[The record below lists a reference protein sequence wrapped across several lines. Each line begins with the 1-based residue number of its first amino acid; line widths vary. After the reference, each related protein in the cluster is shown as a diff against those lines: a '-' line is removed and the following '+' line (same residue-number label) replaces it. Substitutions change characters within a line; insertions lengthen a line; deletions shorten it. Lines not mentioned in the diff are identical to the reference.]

1 MPVKAER
8 VETARQDVINE
19 ATNQYPPIRYRSSD
33 IASLRKSGYESDPNK
48 DLADAVK
55 NMGIDQIVEFYN
67 QNVKDNKVTYLVVGS
82 SKKIDMKKL
91 ANYGR
96 IVKLKKIL
104 WH

>member
-1 MPVKAER
+1 
-8 VETARQDVINE
+8 
-19 ATNQYPPIRYRSSD
+19 
-33 IASLRKSGYESDPNK
+33 
-48 DLADAVK
+48 
-55 NMGIDQIVEFYN
+55 MGIDQIVEFYN

>member
-19 ATNQYPPIRYRSSD
+19 ATNQYPPIRYRSSE
-33 IASLRKSGYESDPNK
+33 IASLRKSGYDSDPNK
-48 DLADAVK
+48 DLVDAVK

-67 QNVKDNKVTYLVVGS
+67 KNVKDNKMTYLVVGS

-91 ANYGR
+91 SGYGR
-96 IVKLKKIL
+96 IIKIKNL